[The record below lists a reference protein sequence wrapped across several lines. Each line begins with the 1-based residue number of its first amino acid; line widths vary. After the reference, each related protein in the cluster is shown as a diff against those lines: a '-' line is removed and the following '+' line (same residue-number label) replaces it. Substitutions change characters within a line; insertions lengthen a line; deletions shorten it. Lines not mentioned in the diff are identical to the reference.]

1 MERTCPKC
9 GAVYEL
15 VEYKTIMRDRD
26 SLECDFCNETI
37 IKWNGASFWVVKE
50 VIKKPEKLKD
60 NK

>member
-9 GAVYEL
+9 GAVYDL
-15 VEYKTIMRDRD
+15 IEYKTIMRDQD

-50 VIKKPEKLKD
+50 VLKKPENFEK
-60 NK
+60 NS